1 MKRWPVWLHVVI
13 GVVVAA
19 GAAGGVALLVT
30 MWRNAAAT
38 SPAPQATDAGADDI
52 AFWTCVMHP
61 TVRQSGPGQCPVCQ
75 MDLIPARKG
84 AGLTLTKRQ
93 KDLVPVRTEPVGY
106 HALAREIRT
115 VGTLTYNERKLAV
128 ASTRVSGWI
137 ERLYVDFTGTR
148 VRADYTCPDHPDQRF
163 DSPGEC
169 PECTKPL
176 ERHAD
181 HLVEIYSPEL
191 LVAQDEYLV
200 ALKGLAAL
208 GAGAS
213 ELSRSGSR
221 ALVTSAEVKLRL
233 LGLTQQQIDEI
244 RQRGTAVTTL
254 TLYAP
259 IGGTVIEVKARL
271 GQHVKAGADLFR
283 VADLNTLWML
293 ADIYE
298 YELPWLRRGMVVE
311 ITGDAFPGEVVH
323 GRIAFVYPFLHAETR
338 TVKALVEVPNEDR
351 RLKPGMAVTARLR
364 VSLAEIH
371 ARDRA
376 PLPPYACPMHPWITS
391 ESPGHCSICGM
402 PLEPVERSE
411 RAEAGAHSVPA
422 SRPAA
427 SAPRPA
433 TRTVLTC
440 GMPGHPQYDPD
451 EAPADGTC
459 PICKMKLAAKT
470 IRGKTGDIN
479 RMFMSPV
486 SPETRPAA
494 PRLRFKYVCP
504 DHPEVVSEEPGTCPK
519 DGKPLAMTGEV
530 LAVPKSAVI
539 DTGERAVVYVDQRA
553 AGYVAREVALGPEG
567 WTVDDAGNRL
577 RRYVPILRGLEPG
590 AMVVTQGNFLIDSQS
605 QITGAAAQA
614 YGGQIGGG
622 EEAPAPQ
629 HRH

>member
-1 MKRWPVWLHVVI
+1 VKRWPVWLHVVI

-19 GAAGGVALLVT
+19 GAAGGISLLVT
-30 MWRNAAAT
+30 MWRNAEAARAAAA
-38 SPAPQATDAGADDI
+38 SPASQPTDSEADDI

-148 VRADYTCPDHPDQRF
+148 VRADYTCPDHPDRRF

-169 PECTKPL
+169 PECKKPL

-244 RQRGTAVTTL
+244 RQRGKAVTTL

-311 ITGDAFPGEVVH
+311 ITGDAFPGEAVH

-338 TVKALVEVPNEDR
+338 TVKALVEVPNEDG

-371 ARDRA
+371 TRDHA
-376 PLPPYACPMHPWITS
+376 PLPAYACPMHPWITS

-402 PLEPVERSE
+402 PLEPVKQPEP
-411 RAEAGAHSVPA
+411 AEGGAHGVPA

-427 SAPRPA
+427 PALRPA
-433 TRTVLTC
+433 AKTVLTC
-440 GMPGHPQYDPD
+440 GMPGHPQYDPGQ
-451 EAPADGTC
+451 APADGTC
-459 PICKMKLAAKT
+459 PICGMKLVEKT
-470 IRGKTGDIN
+470 SRVAPGH
-479 RMFMSPV
+479 V
-486 SPETRPAA
+486 PEVRPAA

-504 DHPEVVSEEPGTCPK
+504 DHPEVIAERPGTCPK
-519 DGKPLAMTGEV
+519 DGKPLTMTGEV
-530 LAVPKSAVI
+530 LGVPKSAVI
-539 DTGERAVVYVDQRA
+539 DTGERAVVYVDQGP
-553 AGYVAREVALGPEG
+553 AGYVAKEVALGPEG

-577 RRYVPILRGLEPG
+577 RRFVPILRGLEPG
-590 AMVVTQGNFLIDSQS
+590 EMVVTRGNFLIDSQS

-622 EEAPAPQ
+622 EKAPAPQ